1 MNKSLMVKII
11 SVLNVILLLAIF
23 IVSIPIFQSF
33 AYRTNGFILNT
44 DYILTFVPHQDF
56 GATTISHFNEALWNW
71 NSTVGMSLMSRE
83 PTLRHNTTGYPQDDN
98 KHYIYREAKS
108 LINDVAQITI
118 YRSAWPNEHVIKSAD
133 ILINMKY
140 SFSNGNQS
148 NTYDT
153 WSVFIH
159 EAGHAAG
166 LDHTQLSNNNIVMY
180 DSIAYDQL
188 RRSLHQDDIN
198 GVKSIYN

>member
-11 SVLNVILLLAIF
+11 SVLNVILLIAIF

-83 PTLRHNTTGYPQDDN
+83 PTLRHNTTGYPDNDN
-98 KHYIYREAKS
+98 KHYIYREAIDD
-108 LINDVAQITI
+108 INAVAQTTI

-153 WSVFIH
+153 WSAFMH

-166 LDHTQLSNNNIVMY
+166 LDHTEIKNINVVMY
-180 DSIAYDQL
+180 EDLFYNQIK
-188 RRSLHQDDIN
+188 RSLHQDDIN

>member
-23 IVSIPIFQSF
+23 IVSIPIFQSL
-33 AYRTNGFILNT
+33 AYRLEGHRLNT

-56 GATTISHFNEALWNW
+56 SATTISHFNEALWNW

-98 KHYIYREAKS
+98 KHYIYREFRDDIDKPGK
-108 LINDVAQITI
+108 VK
-118 YRSAWPNEHVIKSAD
+118 YYYSAWPNDDVLKSAD
-133 ILINMKY
+133 ILINMAY
-140 SFSNGNQS
+140 PYSNGNQS
-148 NTYDT
+148 NTLDT

-166 LDHTQLSNNNIVMY
+166 LDHTEIQNINVVMY
-180 DSIAYDQL
+180 DTIYYNQL